1 MNEPKSSANS
11 PRLFSMYGLPEDVVE
26 DEVWWKLR
34 SDRQAEELV
43 TLMDGCKCWVRQ
55 RRSEKERRGRRRE
68 LILLAAIVAHT
79 GLLSTFTVFL
89 FLSVY
94 LFFFLVCVR
103 QYQPF
108 PPISCSPLPT
118 ALIYYTVPCSGWE
131 VARVTQA
138 TAHWEHC
145 SKFIIR
151 LRELMERWVCGWKSS
166 GH

>member
-79 GLLSTFTVFL
+79 ALLSTFTVFL

-94 LFFFLVCVR
+94 CFFLVCVR

-108 PPISCSPLPT
+108 PQSLAALYPPPLYTIRSHAVVGRWHVSHKPQ
-118 ALIYYTVPCSGWE
+118 LIGNTVLNLS
-131 VARVTQA
+131 
-138 TAHWEHC
+138 
-145 SKFIIR
+145 
-151 LRELMERWVCGWKSS
+151 
-166 GH
+166 

>member
-94 LFFFLVCVR
+94 LFFFPGLCKAVSTFSPNLL
-103 QYQPF
+103 QPF
-108 PPISCSPLPT
+108 THGPYILYGPMQWLGGGTCHT
-118 ALIYYTVPCSGWE
+118 G
-131 VARVTQA
+131 
-138 TAHWEHC
+138 H
-145 SKFIIR
+145 
-151 LRELMERWVCGWKSS
+151 SS
-166 GH
+166 LGTLF